1 MLIALAQIDTCMAGF
16 DDTSQRIVE
25 LSRRAVEEGAGL
37 LVLPAIAFGGL
48 CPPTYVYREG
58 FYSDGKKALEQL
70 ALDVACP
77 CLIPMPANTE
87 DGAGF
92 EAILLKDG
100 VAMPVWLAST
110 PQAETAETQGLERA
124 VRNVFDLDG
133 IRFAFA
139 YSYEC
144 IEQLKESDSDIDV
157 LLYCAGR
164 GFALDDASSAMGA
177 SLLEGRFRDDAWAL
191 DAWVVGVGALGG
203 YDLQVFTGSSFV
215 LSPKGELVACA
226 PAFEEAL
233 LVAPIVTDDKN
244 AVAEVLEPEL
254 YDRSLHLWEALALGL
269 RDHLHKRGHTEV
281 AIMLDGRLN
290 SSVLATLASDALGPT
305 HVHALIND
313 GGADM
318 LGGVAKKLARTL
330 HLDLVEENSVGAVSC
345 SDSVVWQDVSQL
357 RLANLARRTH
367 AVALVDF
374 DKTFFAVEAEEVGCG
389 AASLAPFGDVYRSDL
404 VEIAHLRN
412 TISPVIDAA
421 IVNSYSAPPIK
432 GLKDVEATIESQL
445 RRVDV
450 TLSAH
455 IEWERSLSDVV
466 ARHGC
471 REVSERIIDEFVK
484 RSFARLGLPPCLI
497 VSSRTVRE
505 ADVPS
510 DLAWRDR
517 VRADDER
524 LGSTG
529 GPAGV
534 SDLFVAADSVEH
546 RAESESAVAAEIEQL
561 LEQMHTELVGASRS
575 LGNEADKQ
583 VDELLGLLRDI
594 LQDGVVQGSVA
605 SGSIPFGPLTWG
617 SPFSEN

>member
-25 LSRRAVEEGAGL
+25 LSKRAVGEGAEL

-48 CPPTYVYREG
+48 CPPSYVYREG
-58 FYSDGKKALEQL
+58 FYSDGKKALDRL

-100 VAMPVWLAST
+100 VAMPAWLASPSQT
-110 PQAETAETQGLERA
+110 EAVETRALERT
-124 VRNVFDLDG
+124 VRNVFEFDG
-133 IRFAFA
+133 IRFACA

-144 IEQLKESDSDIDV
+144 IEQLKESDSNIDV

-164 GFALDDASSAMGA
+164 GFALDDTSSAMGA

-233 LVAPIVTDDKN
+233 LVAPIAIDDK
-244 AVAEVLEPEL
+244 AAIAEVLEPEL

-281 AIMLDGRLN
+281 ALLLDGRLN

-313 GGADM
+313 SGADTLESM
-318 LGGVAKKLARTL
+318 ARRLAKTL
-330 HLDLVEENSVGAVSC
+330 HLDLVEEDSLGAMSC
-345 SDSVVWQDVSQL
+345 SDSSAWRDVSQL

-374 DKTFFAVEAEEVGCG
+374 DKTFFAVESEEVGCG
-389 AASLAPFGDVYRSDL
+389 AVSLAPFGDVYRSDL

-412 TISPVIDAA
+412 TISPVIDVA
-421 IVNSYSAPPIK
+421 IVNSYTAPPIK
-432 GLKDVEATIESQL
+432 GLNDVEATVEGQL

-455 IEWERSLSDVV
+455 IEWERSLTDVV

-471 REVSERIIDEFVK
+471 REVSERIIDEFAK
-484 RSFARLGLPPCLI
+484 RSFARLVLPPCLI

-517 VRADDER
+517 VRTDDER
-524 LGSTG
+524 LGGIGFPT
-529 GPAGV
+529 GV
-534 SDLFVAADSVEH
+534 SDLFDVADSGERGV
-546 RAESESAVAAEIEQL
+546 ESEGAVAAEIEQL
-561 LEQMHTELVGASRS
+561 LEQMHAELVGASRS
-575 LGNEADKQ
+575 LGDEADKQ

-594 LQDGVVQGSVA
+594 LQDGVIQGSIA
-605 SGSIPFGPLTWG
+605 SGNVPFGPLTWG